1 MERSCSDPR
10 VFIITYTAEHCH
22 GHPTRRSALA
32 GSTRS
37 KPLTAAKSIEAHAE
51 GETVK
56 QERMKMEVELHG
68 EEEGGK
74 IPSPDLLLSDD
85 ELVRRLE
92 NFDDEGFFVDQFPDF
107 SREM

>member
-1 MERSCSDPR
+1 MERSSSDPR
-10 VFIITYTAEHCH
+10 VFIISYTAEHCH
-22 GHPTRRSALA
+22 GHPTRRSSLA

-37 KPLTAAKSIEAHAE
+37 KPLTAAKSIEAHAK

-74 IPSPDLLLSDD
+74 ILSPDLLLSDD
-85 ELVRRLE
+85 ELIRRLE
-92 NFDDEGFFVDQFPDF
+92 DFDEGFFVDQFPHF